1 MQNKTSASLSASS
14 SGSAPVQGPPHNLIV
29 ENRRTVT
36 ATGVTRVLSYD
47 ENSASLETQ
56 QGGLIIGGQGIQVS
70 ELSIQTGELK
80 IYGQIE
86 YLQYSDPKPGAGGFF
101 RRLGR

>member
-1 MQNKTSASLSASS
+1 MQKQPQTAPSAQSPAKP
-14 SGSAPVQGPPHNLIV
+14 GAPHNLII
-29 ENRRTVT
+29 ENRRAVT
-36 ATGVTRVLSYD
+36 ATGVTRILSYD

-56 QGGLIIGGQGIQVS
+56 QGALVIGGQGIQVS

-86 YLQYSDPKPGAGGFF
+86 YLQYSDPKQAPVGWL
-101 RRLGR
+101 RRLAR

>member
-1 MQNKTSASLSASS
+1 MQSKTPSAAEARAQAA
-14 SGSAPVQGPPHNLIV
+14 APPKAPHNLIV

-36 ATGVTRVLSYD
+36 ATGITRVLGCD
-47 ENSASLETQ
+47 DTSASLETQ
-56 QGGLIIGGQGIQVS
+56 QGALIIGGQGIQVS

-86 YLQYSDPKPGAGGFF
+86 YLQYSDIKQSAGGLF
-101 RRLGR
+101 RRLTR

>member
-1 MQNKTSASLSASS
+1 MQSKASVPSVGA
-14 SGSAPVQGPPHNLIV
+14 APAQGPPHNLII

-56 QGGLIIGGQGIQVS
+56 QGALVIGGQGIQVS

-86 YLQYSDPKPGAGGFF
+86 YLQYSDPKQPAGGFF